1 MGEDYFDY
9 DDVGEPDLDP
19 SGTAAEYTGTDD
31 DDAWDDIAGF
41 LEDTR
46 EQHIDRLRAKLG
58 RIETQIEQRYQ
69 VFEQTRSEIEDRIR
83 KPAATLER
91 LYGLPST
98 GPEQRKEELK
108 EELSWLYSR
117 LAETRRRCWQD
128 IQQLEEQKRAVL
140 EELDA
145 VQDES
150 LEEFL

>member
-1 MGEDYFDY
+1 MGEDEEYFDY
-9 DDVGEPDLDP
+9 DAVDVDPNQDPDLKRDP
-19 SGTAAEYTGTDD
+19 DDWAE
-31 DDAWDDIAGF
+31 IASF
-41 LEDTR
+41 LDETR
-46 EQHIDRLRAKLG
+46 QQQLDRLRAKLG
-58 RIETQIEQRYQ
+58 RIEQQIDDRYQ

-108 EELSWLYSR
+108 EELSRLYSR